1 MNKKLVLS
9 VLSTAVL
16 TSMAASAMA
25 KPSQGFYVGGEV
37 DKYYS
42 PAALL
47 QDFKTNLHT
56 ILEHAD
62 EVVYVNKEGKAAGF
76 LEYAEAADPNT
87 VLKPASMEHFGDNV
101 YTDVLTGTV
110 YDPSKD
116 SDVKPVPGT
125 DLAVESVSAINGAQL
140 KVKFTADVDR
150 KSAETAGN
158 YKVDVNGV
166 SVVAAKLVDSK
177 TVVVTLDPKTTLN
190 LNQTEAKVTVEKVA
204 SAADSSKVIPAFSQ
218 KISFLD
224 LTVPEA
230 VSAKLAAPG
239 KVEIFFSEPVTVAD
253 GTAFLLDGGKY
264 SVAAGVDVKPE
275 TNSVIISTG
284 TLSEGEHTV
293 TVNGNGTVKVVDG
306 VGLKV
311 AKTDIKFNV
320 ANDVEAPKLLSAVA
334 ESQNS
339 VVLTFDEKVVNFD
352 KTDVYHTANVADYQA
367 ENVKEVEGSNGTKW
381 EVTFKNPLP
390 TGTVTIAIAKEAIQ
404 DAFGNKNPEILSSTV
419 TVTADTVKPTITN
432 SKFSDNT
439 LTLTFSEEVDSTLA
453 KQKSNYKVTD
463 KDNKSVT
470 GFTVDYSDKKTTLKF
485 SADVLK
491 EGATYKVEV
500 SGIKDKAVV
509 PNEMDKYTTS
519 FTVTDVTPPT
529 VESAVYNEESKK
541 ITVFFSEAIDGTD
554 LLNKSKYTLKA
565 SNGGTEVDLPADA
578 SVAVGP
584 NNTSVDI
591 VLPEVIKDS
600 TGKDVAANLDTIIVA
615 QVRDL
620 AGNKSKA
627 FTELTY
633 KGQTPGEIS
642 EIGGTASTV
651 DTKTIKF
658 AVNKPLKTIAAE
670 DFSVKVGNTTYKV
683 NNVDYVNKTI
693 DGVYGSE
700 ITIKLE
706 DAMETSAEPV
716 VTVKADAKTVSVY
729 GDKFAANHEINVEDA
744 VAPAIKDISDDGK
757 INGDDVLVN
766 VVDGAVGSVTLTF
779 TESLKEATVSLDDFE
794 IDGHTIADRTFGNG
808 GDTVTLV
815 LKKPADVSE
824 TFTVRFVGAVSDLN
838 GNVFEGKGL
847 ELTGAKVS
855 QEDLDKI
862 EAEKAK
868 KAAIEAVNAAEVG
881 TIADVLAQHKDVL
894 KIDLEGDYAA
904 LKDKAPV
911 HEALVGKKFT
921 SVEDIKTAFDEA
933 VEAQKEAE
941 ANPTN
946 PTDPTNPTP

>member
-1 MNKKLVLS
+1 
-9 VLSTAVL
+9 
-16 TSMAASAMA
+16 MAASAMA

-239 KVEIFFSEPVTVAD
+239 QVEIIFSEPVTVTD

-264 SVAAGVDVKPE
+264 SVAAGVNVKPE

-284 TLSEGEHTV
+284 TLAEGEHTV
-293 TVNGNGTVKVVDG
+293 TVNGNGNGTVKVTDG

-320 ANDVEAPKLLSAVA
+320 TNDVEAPKLLSAVA
-334 ESQNS
+334 ESQTS
-339 VVLTFDEKVVNFD
+339 VVLTFDEKVEGFT
-352 KTDVYHTANVADYQA
+352 KEDVYHTANVADYQA
-367 ENVKEVEGSNGTKW
+367 ENVIDVPGSNGTKW
-381 EVTFKNPLP
+381 EVTFRNPLP

-519 FTVTDVTPPT
+519 FTVTDVTSPT

-541 ITVFFSEAIDGTD
+541 VTVFFSEAIDGTD

-565 SNGGTEVDLPADA
+565 SNGNTEVDLPADA
-578 SVAVGP
+578 SVSVGP

-591 VLPEVIKDS
+591 VLPEVIKDA

-627 FTELTY
+627 FTELKY
-633 KGQTPGEIS
+633 KGNPTGEIS
-642 EIGGTASTV
+642 EMPGTASTV
-651 DTKTIKF
+651 NTTTIKF
-658 AVNKPLKTIAAE
+658 AVNKPLKAIKAE
-670 DFSVKVGNTTYKV
+670 DFSVKVGNKTYKV

-693 DGVYGSE
+693 EGTYGSE
-700 ITIKLE
+700 VTIKLE
-706 DAMETSAEPV
+706 EAMETSAEPV
-716 VTVKADAKTVSVY
+716 VTVKAGETVSVY
-729 GDKFAANHEINVEDA
+729 GEKFADNHEINVEDA

-946 PTDPTNPTP
+946 PTDPTDPTNPTP